1 MENNKADDVSL
12 GLLNELLDD
21 LTTAIGLQSRT
32 KKVFAT
38 YSSSGALME
47 CSFSMS
53 ISGTIEQGSVWTIAA
68 TSTLFHTDI
77 ADLSVF
83 SSP

>member
-32 KKVFAT
+32 VRKK
-38 YSSSGALME
+38 
-47 CSFSMS
+47 
-53 ISGTIEQGSVWTIAA
+53 
-68 TSTLFHTDI
+68 
-77 ADLSVF
+77 
-83 SSP
+83 